1 MRQFGHARS
10 EYRRSPLPLLSRA
23 WGNPA
28 SRVSPAEAR
37 TRQAEA
43 GRERRGTLRAN
54 GKRGAVRGEIPVGP
68 ARADSAMAKYEEK
81 LNIELARLLGELD
94 LAAEGEQQVGGNA
107 IDVAVEVDGLR
118 IAIEAKRD
126 FKQRPKAVDA
136 VDRRFRQDLAM
147 LGVALCYPDGAT
159 VEELDGEQLTW
170 TVRTREAWVAGRA
183 VAAADWQIGGV
194 GDLAESLRQ
203 APGSVADADKAAQV
217 LSRGLDD
224 AVQSLTTA
232 QRRTLAERLDLPG
245 DNAKGKKKTT
255 EYFTAAKR
263 GMLLLAMAMLFHHRL
278 HEHLPES
285 PPDGWNAKEYG
296 AWPPLNPTECAR
308 DHELIA
314 ERLDEAWRTIL
325 LVDYRPVFESALV
338 GLAALGGTERANH
351 AVFGLAKCVIR
362 VAAVARGLR
371 HDLLGRIFHRV
382 LDTARYDGSFYTST
396 AAATLLAGLA
406 IREEDCDWSDV
417 NEIAKLRICDPA
429 CGTGTLLMAA
439 AERIHQLRRA
449 SGAKGDEDEAL
460 LALHLVEDVL
470 WGYDINLTATHMAAS
485 ALGML
490 SPKTQFNRMRVFRTF
505 LGVDNEEGFVGSL
518 ELLGG
523 QLRLLG
529 WPGQPQSP
537 HQVDE
542 GAAINP
548 PVMSAVIMNPPYT
561 RASLR
566 HQQFTVAENQMLKQR
581 EKDLFASHEFGAS
594 ASRSGTSTQFLVLAD
609 QLIDSA
615 SGMLAVVLPAVIPT
629 APSGQGIRKFLA
641 TRYHVEMVISSHDPE
656 RIYMSENTNIGEIL
670 LLCRRWPTGD
680 AKPPTTFVNLGRNPG
695 TASEAL
701 ALRDQIIA
709 GETGAFTLQRV
720 EPSVIES
727 GDWTAMNFFNPF
739 LVGAYQQITPPPPP
753 PVHKFEFCSPHRQIR
768 WRYHRRPFVNV
779 CATAFGR
786 GGRTRRAGAKRPH
799 CLHAFRHPDSIW
811 TSRLVASQDRRHAIY
826 AGSRGFV
833 HRTEAVAAKDG

>member
-1 MRQFGHARS
+1 
-10 EYRRSPLPLLSRA
+10 
-23 WGNPA
+23 
-28 SRVSPAEAR
+28 
-37 TRQAEA
+37 
-43 GRERRGTLRAN
+43 
-54 GKRGAVRGEIPVGP
+54 
-68 ARADSAMAKYEEK
+68 MAKYEEK

-126 FKQRPKAVDA
+126 FRQRPKAVDA
-136 VDRRFRQDLAM
+136 VDRRFKQDLAM
-147 LGVALCYPDGAT
+147 LGVALCYPAGAT
-159 VEELDGEQLTW
+159 VELLGGEQLTW
-170 TVRTREAWVAGRA
+170 TVRTREAWVAGKTA
-183 VAAADWQIGGV
+183 TAADWQVGGV

-245 DNAKGKKKTT
+245 DNAKGKKKST

-263 GMLLLAMAMLFHHRL
+263 GMLLLAMAMLFQHRL
-278 HEHLPES
+278 HEHLPQD
-285 PPDGWNAKEYG
+285 PPDGWNASEYG
-296 AWPPLNPTECAR
+296 AWPPLNPVECAQ

-314 ERLDEAWRTIL
+314 ERLNEAWRTIL

-362 VAAVARGLR
+362 VAAIARGMR

-429 CGTGTLLMAA
+429 CGTGTLLMAV

-490 SPKTQFNRMRVFRTF
+490 SPKTQFNRMRIFQTR
-505 LGVDNEEGFVGSL
+505 LGVFDGRAYLGSL

-523 QLRLLG
+523 QLGFAGPL
-529 WPGQPQSP
+529 
-537 HQVDE
+537 VDQIDDV
-542 GAAINP
+542 AAANP
-548 PVMSAVIMNPPYT
+548 DPMHLVIMNPPFT
-561 RASLR
+561 RDSLR
-566 HQQFTVAENQMLKQR
+566 HDQFRADEEAALKQR
-581 EKDLFASHEFGAS
+581 EKALRASLNELEQPAAS
-594 ASRSGTSTQFLVLAD
+594 GHSSGGFFSVLARRLTEQRSGKIA
-609 QLIDSA
+609 
-615 SGMLAVVLPAVIPT
+615 MVLPTVVAT
-629 APSGQGIRKFLA
+629 APANQALRELLGGTL
-641 TRYHVEMVISSHDPE
+641 HVETIISSHDPT
-656 RIYMSENTNIGEIL
+656 RIFMSENTSIGEVLIV
-670 LLCRRWPTGD
+670 CRRWSGTGE
-680 AKPPTTFVNLGRNPG
+680 KPPTTVINLAENPPSPVEAAAVTREIKRGTDGRFSRQLIPAKRIAEGDWNAVNFLNPNLVSAFREMSGFGDSGIRGFGDSGIRGFGDSGIRGFGEDYTPSRCVMWRPSGRTVAKCAMRSSEWNTLRPNRSERCG
-695 TASEAL
+695 TTRPASL
-701 ALRDQIIA
+701 SQCKRRPTCIS
-709 GETGAFTLQRV
+709 LQR
-720 EPSVIES
+720 
-727 GDWTAMNFFNPF
+727 
-739 LVGAYQQITPPPPP
+739 
-753 PVHKFEFCSPHRQIR
+753 KIR
-768 WRYHRRPFVNV
+768 PRKRRSHGR
-779 CATAFGR
+779 AEDAFSCHTNYG
-786 GGRTRRAGAKRPH
+786 
-799 CLHAFRHPDSIW
+799 
-811 TSRLVASQDRRHAIY
+811 SRLPVSPA
-826 AGSRGFV
+826 
-833 HRTEAVAAKDG
+833 

>member
-1 MRQFGHARS
+1 
-10 EYRRSPLPLLSRA
+10 
-23 WGNPA
+23 
-28 SRVSPAEAR
+28 
-37 TRQAEA
+37 
-43 GRERRGTLRAN
+43 
-54 GKRGAVRGEIPVGP
+54 
-68 ARADSAMAKYEEK
+68 MAKYEEK
-81 LNIELARLLGELD
+81 LNIELARLLGEQN
-94 LAAEGEQQVGGNA
+94 LAAEGEQQIGGNA

-136 VDRRFRQDLAM
+136 VDRRFKQDLAM
-147 LGVALCYPDGAT
+147 LGFALCYPAGAT
-159 VEELDGEQLTW
+159 VEQLGGEQLTW
-170 TVRTREAWVAGRA
+170 TVRTREAWVAGKT
-183 VAAADWQIGGV
+183 VTAADWQVGGV

-245 DNAKGKKKTT
+245 DNAKGKKAT

-263 GMLLLAMAMLFHHRL
+263 GMLLLAMAMLFQHRL
-278 HEHLPES
+278 HDHLPES

-296 AWPPLNPTECAR
+296 AWPPLTPVECAQ

-314 ERLDEAWRTIL
+314 ERLNEAWRTIL

-362 VAAVARGLR
+362 VAAIARGMR

-449 SGAKGDEDEAL
+449 AGPTDEEDEAL

-490 SPKTQFNRMRVFRTF
+490 SPKTQFSRMRVFRTF

-529 WPGQPQSP
+529 WPGQPQQP

-548 PVMSAVIMNPPYT
+548 PVMSAVVMNPPYT

-581 EKDLFASHEFGAS
+581 EKDLFDSHEFGAS
-594 ASRSGTSTQFLVLAD
+594 VSRSGTSTQFLVLAD
-609 QLIDSA
+609 QLIDST
-615 SGMLAVVLPAVIPT
+615 SGTLAVVLPSVIPT

-641 TRYHVEMVISSHDPE
+641 ARYHVEMVISSHDPE

-670 LLCRRWPTGD
+670 LLCRRWNAGD
-680 AKPPTTFVNLGRNPG
+680 AKPPTAFVNLGRNPS
-695 TASEAL
+695 TAPEAL

-709 GETGAFTLQRV
+709 GESDTFTLQHV

-727 GDWTAMNFFNPF
+727 GDWTAMNFFSPF

-753 PVHKFEFCSPHRQIR
+753 YTSSNSVRH
-768 WRYHRRPFVNV
+768 
-779 CATAFGR
+779 TARSDG
-786 GGRTRRAGAKRPH
+786 
-799 CLHAFRHPDSIW
+799 DI
-811 TSRLVASQDRRHAIY
+811 
-826 AGSRGFV
+826 
-833 HRTEAVAAKDG
+833 TEGHS

>member
-1 MRQFGHARS
+1 
-10 EYRRSPLPLLSRA
+10 
-23 WGNPA
+23 
-28 SRVSPAEAR
+28 
-37 TRQAEA
+37 
-43 GRERRGTLRAN
+43 
-54 GKRGAVRGEIPVGP
+54 
-68 ARADSAMAKYEEK
+68 MAKYEEK

-159 VEELDGEQLTW
+159 VDELGGEQLTW
-170 TVRTREAWVAGRA
+170 TVRTREAWVAGRT
-183 VAAADWQIGGV
+183 VAAADWQVGGV

-245 DNAKGKKKTT
+245 DNAKGKKKAT

-314 ERLDEAWRTIL
+314 ERLNEAWRTIL

-351 AVFGLAKCVIR
+351 AVFGLAKCTIR
-362 VAAVARGLR
+362 VAAVARGMR

-406 IREEDCDWSDV
+406 IREQDCDWSDV

-490 SPKTQFNRMRVFRTF
+490 SPKTKFSRMRIFRSL
-505 LGVDNEEGFVGSL
+505 LGVKDGVASVGSL

-523 QLRLLG
+523 QLRLLAD
-529 WPGQPQSP
+529 PGTT
-537 HQVDE
+537 QVDSGE
-542 GAAINP
+542 AQAP
-548 PVMSAVIMNPPYT
+548 PKMNLVIMNPPFT
-561 RASLR
+561 RDSLR
-566 HQQFTVAENQMLKQR
+566 HDQF
-581 EKDLFASHEFGAS
+581 
-594 ASRSGTSTQFLVLAD
+594 SRSDELNLKRREAELFDQLPDSRAAPRSGGANAFLVLANTLAD
-609 QLIDSA
+609 NAYSA
-615 SGMLAVVLPAVIPT
+615 VAAVLPT
-629 APSGQGIRKFLA
+629 ALA
-641 TRYHVEMVISSHDPE
+641 TNPVAKGTRLYLAKEFHIALIVTSHDPE
-656 RIYMSENTNIGEIL
+656 RIFMSENTSIGEMLIV
-670 LLCRRWPTGD
+670 CRRWNSD
-680 AKPPTTFVNLGRNPG
+680 DKKPPTTVINLAENP
-695 TASEAL
+695 ASPVEAS
-701 ALRDQIIA
+701 ASA
-709 GETGAFTLQRV
+709 RV
-720 EPSVIES
+720 IDSGES
-727 GDWTAMNFFNPF
+727 GRFTRQSISVERIAEGDWNAVNFLNPN
-739 LVGAYQQITPPPPP
+739 LVSAFGEMARIEDRGSRIEDRGSRIEDRNYYTPSRCVTSPLWGRT
-753 PVHKFEFCSPHRQIR
+753 VAKFATRFSEWNYPRLNQSARYGTTRPTSLNRCKHRLTCTSSQRKIKPR
-768 WRYHRRPFVNV
+768 RRRPH
-779 CATAFGR
+779 GH
-786 GGRTRRAGAKRPH
+786 GE
-799 CLHAFRHPDSIW
+799 D
-811 TSRLVASQDRRHAIY
+811 ASSCHINYGCRSLASL
-826 AGSRGFV
+826 A
-833 HRTEAVAAKDG
+833 